1 MLNVISWGKKGKEHM
16 APVGKDWGRPTQMD
30 RRHWRYLGH
39 EGAFGPEIGKKL
51 SLFDVSY

>member
-1 MLNVISWGKKGKEHM
+1 M